1 MSKSKFDIFKSFDIF
16 NSESVNIIKERV
28 IRLVFVE
35 TGNIFKS
42 TTCMQADITDDNS
55 VNLYVFNN
63 QNVYNILNRSLAKY
77 RKKAEQVNK

>member
-1 MSKSKFDIFKSFDIF
+1 
-16 NSESVNIIKERV
+16 
-28 IRLVFVE
+28 
-35 TGNIFKS
+35 
-42 TTCMQADITDDNS
+42 MQADITDDNS